1 MSGLAQRSR
10 GFTLLEVLVA
20 FMVLAVSLS
29 ILLRIYSAS
38 FNALRSAEHHQTAL
52 LLAESRLAETLAGLR
67 ADSRGSDSGSDSD
80 SDSGSLQP
88 PYRWSSEIDDYE
100 FANQQGGI
108 DYRVTPRLVRVSVS
122 WGRSPAERVTLSTLR
137 LVEESR

>member
-67 ADSRGSDSGSDSD
+67 ADSRGN
-80 SDSGSLQP
+80 DSGSLQP

>member
-1 MSGLAQRSR
+1 MNGRARRCR
-10 GFTLLEVLVA
+10 GFSLLEVLVA
-20 FMVLAVSLS
+20 FLVLAVSLG

-38 FNALRSAEHHQTAL
+38 FNALRSAEHHQIAL

-67 ADSRGSDSGSDSD
+67 ADSRGSDSGS
-80 SDSGSLQP
+80 LQP

-100 FANQQGGI
+100 FANQEGGI

-137 LVEESR
+137 LVEEPR

>member
-67 ADSRGSDSGSDSD
+67 ADSRGSDS
-80 SDSGSLQP
+80 DSGSLQP